1 MHAHQCCQG
10 EAGGRDTV
18 ARDSAVSEKDAW
30 GDHDWHGIKKGFS
43 TCLRVCTSSPPHD
56 IGCLLYQG
64 RGGNRNQFCCSG
76 VLWGAC
82 FVVVGL
88 YIVCFLHVSQNKP
101 HGGGYPYELQVQGK
115 DCCGRHS
122 VGQNRQDPGKAS
134 TMVQGHCM
142 YIVFFACACDKRAVV
157 TATHYIH
164 TCFFCFGHVLLVRS
178 DVAGDPRR

>member
-30 GDHDWHGIKKGFS
+30 GDHDWHGCKIGFS

-88 YIVCFLHVSQNKP
+88 YIVCFMHVSQKQLHSRWRP
-101 HGGGYPYELQVQGK
+101 AQLPREEGYRARK
-115 DCCGRHS
+115 DGTAKARHP
-122 VGQNRQDPGKAS
+122 RQARKV
-134 TMVQGHCM
+134 VQGHCM
-142 YIVFFACACDKRAVV
+142 YIVLFACACDKRAVV
-157 TATHYIH
+157 TATHYIY
-164 TCFFCFGHVLLVRS
+164 TCFFCFGYVLLVRS